1 MGVSGLL
8 LLVFGSSMHDA
19 LSWVWPPA
27 VLALAIW
34 MIFRIRR
41 QLKSRSRWLLYVVIA
56 MLVVASVGGG
66 YETVGEAADDN
77 AYPMPGQLIDVG
89 GRSLHMNCTG
99 SGSPTVVLQAGGG
112 EMSSA
117 FGWIAPVV
125 AGDTRVCVYDRAG
138 HGWSEPADTAQDGMQ
153 IATDLHTLL
162 ERGDVPGPYVMAGH
176 SFGGLYTLAFAARY
190 PDDVAGMVLIDSTA
204 PASKPAPAGT
214 SPDAPD
220 SYHVM
225 DHVSALLG
233 ASARLGV
240 GRLIGGSDFGS
251 LPPQSRDE
259 MRAFAAEENHMRS
272 TVEEYLQAST
282 SGGQAASLDDFGD
295 KPLFVLTAGVGS
307 DATWMADQ
315 DELATLSTNT
325 AHSVIDGA
333 KHAGLIHEE
342 EFAAATSQAILDVI
356 SAVRSGTPLNE

>member
-1 MGVSGLL
+1 
-8 LLVFGSSMHDA
+8 
-19 LSWVWPPA
+19 
-27 VLALAIW
+27 
-34 MIFRIRR
+34 
-41 QLKSRSRWLLYVVIA
+41 LLYVVIA

-190 PDDVAGMVLIDSTA
+190 PDDVAGMVLVDSTA

-214 SPDAPD
+214 SSDDPD

-259 MRAFAAEENHMRS
+259 MRAFAAQENHLRS